1 MHKASILKEEDMVQ
15 ATKIEMYNWNT
26 LPREVVRKG
35 VERVG
40 YRGDNAMVVMNF
52 ATPGMDLRPHQ
63 HDFEQIAICVHG
75 RMNYY
80 VGDQKFE
87 MVPGSMVRI
96 PPFTVHYA
104 EPIGDEIVQNL
115 DLFSPIRED
124 YKHLVAYQAADFE
137 PAVSAAETFAAK

>member
-1 MHKASILKEEDMVQ
+1 MQQ
-15 ATKIEMYNWNT
+15 ATKTKMYNWNT

-63 HDFEQIAICVHG
+63 HDFEQIAICIAG

-80 VGDQKFE
+80 VGDQVFE

-96 PPFTVHYA
+96 PPFTMHYA
-104 EPIGDEIVQNL
+104 EPLGDEVVQNL
-115 DLFSPIRED
+115 DLFSPIRDD
-124 YKHLVAYQAADFE
+124 YKHLVDYQAEEFAPIAPSVAD
-137 PAVSAAETFAAK
+137 

>member
-1 MHKASILKEEDMVQ
+1 MTQS
-15 ATKIEMYNWNT
+15 TKTKMYNWNT

-40 YRGDNAMVVMNF
+40 FRGENAMVVMNF

-63 HDFEQIAICVHG
+63 HDFEQVAICVQG

-80 VGDQKFE
+80 VGDEKFE
-87 MVPGSMVRI
+87 MVPGSMLRI
-96 PPFTVHYA
+96 PPHTMHYA
-104 EPIGDEIVQNL
+104 EPLGDEVVYNL

-124 YKHLVAYQAADFE
+124 YKHLVAYQAE
-137 PAVSAAETFAAK
+137 EFAATDAENANKTAV